1 MRFFENERELMR
13 WVLVEARKRGWLAC
27 AFGAP
32 FHVVRKAGGTVT
44 IPNKDAIG
52 FPDLALVHP
61 EHGLVFVELKLD
73 PKTRLRPEQ
82 AIWLA
87 ALAAAGQRV
96 YVLRAHQQDA
106 ILDVLD
112 GREPSERLSPSF
124 PRAAA

>member
-1 MRFFENERELMR
+1 MQFFENERELTR
-13 WVLVEARKRGWLAC
+13 WTIAEARKRGWLAC

-32 FHVVRKAGGTVT
+32 FHVVRKPSGTVT

-73 PKTRLRPEQ
+73 PKSRLRPEQ

-96 YVLRAHQQDA
+96 YVLRAHQQEA
-106 ILDVLD
+106 ILAVLD
-112 GREPSERLSPSF
+112 GGEPSERLTPSF
-124 PRAAA
+124 PRAVA